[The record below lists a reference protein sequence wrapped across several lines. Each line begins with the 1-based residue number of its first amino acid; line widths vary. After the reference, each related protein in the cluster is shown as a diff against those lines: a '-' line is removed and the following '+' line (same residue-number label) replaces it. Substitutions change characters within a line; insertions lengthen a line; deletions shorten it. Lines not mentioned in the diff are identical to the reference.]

1 MSDSQDKF
9 YSSLSDEGIT
19 DSDYQH
25 AKQVWDTFN
34 CKDLGDYHDLYLKTD
49 VLLLADVFE
58 NFRKTAM
65 ATYGLDPAHYLTLP
79 GYSWDALLKLTNVEL
94 ELLTDSNM
102 YLFIEK
108 GLRGGISMVSH
119 RHAIANNLQMENY
132 DPSQPTSFLQYLDAN
147 NLYGWA
153 MSQPM
158 PTRGFEWVNYTDQIL
173 ETPVNSGH
181 GYILEVDLDYPPAL
195 HADHND
201 YPLAP
206 DKMTVSKDQMSPYQQ
221 KLVEELSIT
230 SFETEKLVP
239 NLMNKSRY
247 VLHYRNLQLYLS
259 LGMQLTKVHKVLKF
273 DQSPWMQPY
282 IAKNTELRKLAKN
295 DFEKDFFKLMNNA
308 VSHSWISLFSLF
320 QMNLSA
326 EFVNCPTRLL
336 LDWVSF
342 SVSLVQVFGKT
353 MENVRKRVDVKLL
366 RSDEEQ
372 KILKY
377 VAKPTFTRQE
387 IFHEHL
393 VAIQNR
399 KEKVLL
405 NKPIYVGMS
414 VLDLSKHLMYNFYY
428 NTLKK
433 NYGDN
438 IRLLY
443 TDTDSVIIHVTTDD
457 IYCDMQANISDYDTS
472 NYPADHPLFS
482 NTNKKIIGKFKD
494 ELGGQLLTEF
504 IGIRPKMYSYVG
516 EDSGKRAKGVKKSVL
531 KKTISHDD
539 YRTCLFEKEVFHRDM
554 PGLRSYNHVIKG
566 ETIHKI
572 ALAPLDTK
580 RYILDDG
587 ITTLAFGH
595 KDIPVHT
602 QATQDI
608 PMQIEAPTTDNP
620 AQIELA
626 PLQPPKLDFT
636 LPTLL

>member
-9 YSSLSDEGIT
+9 YSGLSQEGIT
-19 DSDYQH
+19 DDDYQH
-25 AKQVWDTFN
+25 AQEVWTTFD
-34 CKDLGDYHDLYLKTD
+34 CQTIGDYHDLYLRTD

-58 NFRKTAM
+58 NFRKTAIS
-65 ATYGLDPAHYLTLP
+65 TYGPDPAHYLTLP
-79 GYSWDALLKLTNVEL
+79 GYSWDALLKLTSVEL

-102 YLFIEK
+102 YLFVEK

-119 RHAIANNLQMENY
+119 RHAIANNPQMENY
-132 DPSQPTSFLQYLDAN
+132 DPEQPTSFLQYLDAN

-158 PTRGFEWVNYTDQIL
+158 PTGGFQWIDYTDQIL
-173 ETPVNSGH
+173 ETPADADH
-181 GYILEVDLDYPPAL
+181 GFILEVDLDYPTSL
-195 HADHND
+195 HQQHND

-206 DKMTVSKDQMSPYQQ
+206 EKLTITKDQMSPYQQ
-221 KLVEELSIT
+221 KLIDELGVSM
-230 SFETEKLVP
+230 SCEKLVP
-239 NLMNKSRY
+239 NLQPKIRY
-247 VLHYRNLQLYLS
+247 VLHYRNLQLYLK
-259 LGMQLTKVHKVLKF
+259 LGMKLEKVHKVLSF
-273 DQSPWMQPY
+273 HQTPWMAPY

-320 QMNLSA
+320 QISA
-326 EFVNCPTRLL
+326 NFVNCPARLL

-353 MENVRKRVDVKLL
+353 MENVRKRVDVRLF
-366 RSDEEQ
+366 RSDEEER
-372 KILKY
+372 ILRRI
-377 VAKPTFTRQE
+377 ARPTFVRQE
-387 IFHEHL
+387 IFYEHL

-399 KEKVLL
+399 KERVLL

-414 VLDLSKHLMYNFYY
+414 VLDLSKHLMYDFYY
-428 NTLKK
+428 NNLKK
-433 NYGDN
+433 TYSDK
-438 IRLLY
+438 IQLLY
-443 TDTDSVIIHVTTDD
+443 TDTDSVIIHMQTED
-457 IYCDMQANISDYDTS
+457 IYQDMQANISDYDTS

-531 KKTISHDD
+531 RKTITHDD
-539 YRTCLFEKEVFHRDM
+539 YRTCLWEKKVYARDM

-566 ETIHKI
+566 ETVHKV

-587 ITTLAFGH
+587 ITTLAYGH
-595 KDIPVHT
+595 
-602 QATQDI
+602 QDI
-608 PMQIEAPTTDNP
+608 PAHTPIEAP
-620 AQIELA
+620 I
-626 PLQPPKLDFT
+626 QPPTLDFSIPQ
-636 LPTLL
+636 LDFF